1 MCVCVV
7 MKDPRRGAVGKTS
20 VFLRANLAHDVAKW
34 PISQSHRRH
43 NKGDANEKTFVCHGQ
58 IQNVQIGDCLHFCV
72 AQDDVDD
79 ECVSH
84 ETYDKDGAIQTL

>member
-1 MCVCVV
+1 METKIQSISFHKNLNV
-7 MKDPRRGAVGKTS
+7 RRFWS
-20 VFLRANLAHDVAKW
+20 HLAHDVAKW
-34 PISQSHRRH
+34 PISQTHRRH
-43 NKGDANEKTFVCHGQ
+43 NEGDANEKTFVCHGQ

-79 ECVSH
+79 ERVSH